1 MNKHQLQLLLAG
13 LITALTLL
21 LTGCGTG
28 PDDHRG
34 DPGTVVDR
42 DSDYWTTKVGKVTTS
57 HWDYDLTIRRPD
69 GTTYDLDVTSSGYDH
84 CYRGSAYPKCV
95 DR

>member
-21 LTGCGTG
+21 LTGCGAG
-28 PDDHRG
+28 PDGHRE

-42 DSDYWTTKVGKVTTS
+42 
-57 HWDYDLTIRRPD
+57 
-69 GTTYDLDVTSSGYDH
+69 
-84 CYRGSAYPKCV
+84 
-95 DR
+95 